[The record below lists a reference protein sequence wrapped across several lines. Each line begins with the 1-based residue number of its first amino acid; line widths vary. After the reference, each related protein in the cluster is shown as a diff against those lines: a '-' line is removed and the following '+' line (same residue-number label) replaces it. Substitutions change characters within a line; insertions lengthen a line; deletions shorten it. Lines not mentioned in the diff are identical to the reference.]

1 MMIVTYIYYIFF
13 IAGGTVGQPAGGDG
27 DRPGPEEAKA

>member
-1 MMIVTYIYYIFF
+1 MMNVIIIVFF
-13 IAGGTVGQPAGGDG
+13 IAGGTAGQLAGGDG

>member
-1 MMIVTYIYYIFF
+1 MMMIVTKFFF
-13 IAGGTVGQPAGGDG
+13 IAGGIAGQPAGGDG